1 MKLREVIPTNQ
12 ISLSEGQVDPSILMN
27 MDNIIRDGKVTNNM
41 QNIYMA
47 RMIEML
53 KFGNFQKTS
62 NWNEVETPASIM
74 QYVKKLPA
82 HEAVELAKR
91 FKEILYVKDLDLL
104 NKWYDPKLEMAAWQK
119 FILAAQE

>member
-12 ISLSEGQVDPSILMN
+12 ISLTEGHVDPSILMN

-53 KFGNFQKTS
+53 KYGSFQKTS

-74 QYVKKLPA
+74 QFVKKLPA
-82 HEAVELAKR
+82 HESVELAKR

-104 NKWYDPKLEMAAWQK
+104 NKWYDPKLELAAWQK